1 MAETLTSSTE
11 FSLPLPEKFPHSTSA
26 PKFNLGD
33 QVCWHPLPSQD
44 FGTIVGLQYAPASH
58 LKAWSWRYLILLSP
72 ASPSRAWVQ
81 ADLAWEDDLRL
92 PGFP

>member
-11 FSLPLPEKFPHSTSA
+11 FSLPLPEKFPHTTSA

-33 QVCWHPLPSQD
+33 LVCWHPLPSQD

-92 PGFP
+92 PEFS